1 MSHDP
6 DSHRRALAGA
16 LRNQRVVEFV
26 RETVRAGYLEV
37 FSVPRAQI
45 DALVDGAFDELARS
59 RAELEPKRL
68 AETASDLAD
77 RLFGKNDPSFW
88 FSRAYHHYKTQTK
101 PETDFQQL
109 RELISGKRVLDYGC
123 GSGYLAARLAR
134 GGYQVVTT
142 DVLDYRFD
150 EARQLPF
157 VRMTSSSDIP
167 FPDDSLDTALVQAV
181 LHHVDPEVLPLVIQ
195 RLARIAEHVLIKEDS
210 YGLPSGL
217 PGLEE
222 KLREQ
227 PLLRA
232 FTEMPHEL
240 QYRTLVLIDYFA
252 NAIAQGISEMN
263 MPFAFRT
270 VTEWREVL
278 EENGLKLRRT
288 LVAGFEPG
296 RAHKSCHVWFAC
308 DRAA

>member
-109 RELISGKRVLDYGC
+109 RELISGKRVLDY
-123 GSGYLAARLAR
+123 
-134 GGYQVVTT
+134 
-142 DVLDYRFD
+142 RFD

-157 VRMTSSSDIP
+157 VQMTSSSDIP

-232 FTEMPHEL
+232 FAEMPQEL